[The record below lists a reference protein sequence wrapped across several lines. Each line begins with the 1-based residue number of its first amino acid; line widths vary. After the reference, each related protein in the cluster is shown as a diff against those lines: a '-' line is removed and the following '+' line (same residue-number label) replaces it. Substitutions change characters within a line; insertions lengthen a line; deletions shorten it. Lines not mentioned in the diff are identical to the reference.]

1 MAARVAPTEEL
12 QGEQQGDQQPVVG
25 EQPVAGAVV
34 SIKRPEAAAL
44 DALRS
49 LFVRIASLDGDASSV
64 TREEFGAFCA
74 CP

>member
-12 QGEQQGDQQPVVG
+12 QGDQQPVVG

-44 DALRS
+44 DALRG